1 MTAQRRALLVA
12 LAAVTLVAAQVG
24 VVLAQQAQPR
34 KPPPPKPPQAQ
45 QSGKNYYEMY
55 EPSKRQRLR
64 REACGRDEL
73 SLGVYCFR
81 ECKKGYILVA
91 GTSPPRCRSTTQLPA
106 GQLPGPVRKELGA
119 PPRPPRKPVPQ
130 SQPRT
135 GPRPV

>member
-1 MTAQRRALLVA
+1 MTTHRKRLLVA
-12 LAAVTLVAAQVG
+12 LAAVTLVAAQAG

-34 KPPPPKPPQAQ
+34 KSPPPKPPQAQ
-45 QSGKNYYEMY
+45 QSGKNYYDMY

-81 ECKKGYILVA
+81 ECKKGYVLVA
-91 GTSPPRCRSTTQLPA
+91 GISPPRCRSTSPLPA

-135 GPRPV
+135 GPRPA

>member
-1 MTAQRRALLVA
+1 MTTHRKGLLVA
-12 LAAVTLVAAQVG
+12 LAAVTLVTAQVG
-24 VVLAQQAQPR
+24 EAPAQQAQPR
-34 KPPPPKPPQAQ
+34 KPLPKPPQAQ
-45 QSGKNYYEMY
+45 QSGKNYYDMY
-55 EPSKRQRLR
+55 EPNKRQRLR
-64 REACGRDEL
+64 REACGSDEL

-81 ECKKGYILVA
+81 ECNKGYVLVA
-91 GTSPPRCRSTTQLPA
+91 GTNPPRCRSMTPLPA

>member
-12 LAAVTLVAAQVG
+12 LAAVTLVTAQVG
-24 VVLAQQAQPR
+24 EAPAQQAQPR
-34 KPPPPKPPQAQ
+34 KPPPRPPQAQ
-45 QSGKNYYEMY
+45 QSGKNYYDMY

-81 ECKKGYILVA
+81 ECKKGYVLVA
-91 GTSPPRCRSTTQLPA
+91 GISPPRCRSTTPLPA
-106 GQLPGPVRKELGA
+106 GQLPGPVRKEIGA

-135 GPRPV
+135 GPRPA

>member
-1 MTAQRRALLVA
+1 MTTHRKRLLVA

-34 KPPPPKPPQAQ
+34 KPPPPKPPQTQ

-73 SLGVYCFR
+73 SQGVYCFR
-81 ECKKGYILVA
+81 ECRKGYVLVA
-91 GTSPPRCRSTTQLPA
+91 GTSPPRCRSTAPLPA
-106 GQLPGPVRKELGA
+106 GQLPGPVRQEIGA

-135 GPRPV
+135 GPRPA

>member
-1 MTAQRRALLVA
+1 MTTHRKRLLVA

-81 ECKKGYILVA
+81 ECKKGYVLVA
-91 GTSPPRCRSTTQLPA
+91 GISPPRCRSTTPLPA
-106 GQLPGPVRKELGA
+106 GQLPGPVRKEIGA

-135 GPRPV
+135 GPRPA